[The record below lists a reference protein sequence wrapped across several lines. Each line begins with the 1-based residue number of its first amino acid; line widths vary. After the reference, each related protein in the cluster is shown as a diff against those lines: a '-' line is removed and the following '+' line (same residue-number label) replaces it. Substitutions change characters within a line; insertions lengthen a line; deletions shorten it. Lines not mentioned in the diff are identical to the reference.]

1 MTRKDYKAIVK
12 ALALHHCSD
21 QLLTDLCKVFYAD
34 NNRFDASKFI
44 YTYNNLRLDA
54 GYLSD
59 GTPVCTNGAVHED
72 QEITTILNDD
82 DDMEFQFRSPDLF
95 KM

>member
-1 MTRKDYKAIVK
+1 MTRKDYKAIVE
-12 ALALHHCSD
+12 ALALHHCSN

-59 GTPVCTNGAVHED
+59 GTPVCTN
-72 QEITTILNDD
+72 D
-82 DDMEFQFRSPDLF
+82 DDMEYQFRSPDLF

>member
-12 ALALHHCSD
+12 VLANHHCSKE
-21 QLLTDLCKVFYAD
+21 LLTDLCKVFYAD

-54 GYLSD
+54 GYMSD
-59 GTPVCTNGAVHED
+59 CTPIEGNVQLVCTNGMNVNKKGA
-72 QEITTILNDD
+72 
-82 DDMEFQFRSPDLF
+82 
-95 KM
+95 

>member
-59 GTPVCTNGAVHED
+59 GTPVENVQLICTNGQYD
-72 QEITTILNDD
+72 N
-82 DDMEFQFRSPDLF
+82 
-95 KM
+95 

>member
-44 YTYNNLRLDA
+44 YTYHNLRLDA
-54 GYLSD
+54 GYMSD
-59 GTPVCTNGAVHED
+59 GTPIDRLACNNGMIVNNKGA
-72 QEITTILNDD
+72 
-82 DDMEFQFRSPDLF
+82 
-95 KM
+95 

>member
-44 YTYNNLRLDA
+44 YTYHNLRLDA
-54 GYLSD
+54 GYMSD
-59 GTPVCTNGAVHED
+59 GTPIVKGNVQLVCTNGMNVNNKGA
-72 QEITTILNDD
+72 
-82 DDMEFQFRSPDLF
+82 
-95 KM
+95 

>member
-12 ALALHHCSD
+12 VLANHHCSKE
-21 QLLTDLCKVFYAD
+21 LLTDLCKVFYAD

-54 GYLSD
+54 GYMSD
-59 GTPVCTNGAVHED
+59 GTPIDRLACNNGMIVNNKGA
-72 QEITTILNDD
+72 
-82 DDMEFQFRSPDLF
+82 
-95 KM
+95 